1 MILYTVVASL
11 PILASFLVLAR
22 DRTFFLPLLSGT
34 PSPLQR
40 GLLLL
45 PFLVKLP
52 IYGAHYWL
60 PKAHVEAPTSGS
72 MILAGILLKLGGYGL
87 LLAVSYFSLGQGLII
102 RVSIAMAV
110 WGSLLCSLVIFLKK
124 DIKTFV

>member
-1 MILYTVVASL
+1 MASL
-11 PILASFLVLAR
+11 PMLATFLVVSG
-22 DRTFFLPLLSGT
+22 DRYFFPLLGGRCSL
-34 PSPLQR
+34 LQR

-72 MILAGILLKLGGYGL
+72 IILAGILLKLGGYGL
-87 LLAVSYFSLGQGLII
+87 VLATNGFKMGQTEII
-102 RVSIAMAV
+102 GVAIRTAV
-110 WGSLLCSLVIFLKK
+110 W
-124 DIKTFV
+124 